1 MRVDDGC
8 GLACVVRAAR
18 RRIDDVTLVSGAAP
32 LRIGLQRGVR
42 CPFWDLSRL
51 FLQPSGDLPVILS
64 WDCFTSPRTRH
75 KPTRPQASRRSYA
88 RQGHAAAP
96 CSLRSPGLAGG
107 TPQALR
113 FTMTAAASVA
123 RLLTPALGARRHT
136 HHKFPRVGT
145 KGVNTALAP
154 ADPADHAKA
163 MSVMILCK

>member
-1 MRVDDGC
+1 MRVDDEC
-8 GLACVVRAAR
+8 GLACVVRAAG

-32 LRIGLQRGVR
+32 LRIALWRGVR

-64 WDCFTSPRTRH
+64 WDCFISPRTRH
-75 KPTRPQASRRSYA
+75 KPTRPKASRRYYA
-88 RQGHAAAP
+88 RQRHAVAP

-113 FTMTAAASVA
+113 VTMTAVASVA
-123 RLLTPALGARRHT
+123 RLLIRLWARRHT

-145 KGVNTALAP
+145 KGVKTALAP

-163 MSVMILCK
+163 MGVMILCK